1 MTSDSE
7 TSSCEGDEEN
17 EATDLQPPKRESL
30 QNLDIL
36 RKVEKRKEKL
46 RSMQALLER
55 LLFTHAQPVNGRM
68 NAVVIMTLVLLV
80 QVNLVYRSTKNRYWN
95 LIILSKKW

>member
-17 EATDLQPPKRESL
+17 EARDLHHPKRESL

-36 RKVEKRKEKL
+36 RKVKKRKEK
-46 RSMQALLER
+46 
-55 LLFTHAQPVNGRM
+55 
-68 NAVVIMTLVLLV
+68 
-80 QVNLVYRSTKNRYWN
+80 
-95 LIILSKKW
+95 

>member
-36 RKVEKRKEKL
+36 RKVKKRKEK
-46 RSMQALLER
+46 
-55 LLFTHAQPVNGRM
+55 
-68 NAVVIMTLVLLV
+68 
-80 QVNLVYRSTKNRYWN
+80 
-95 LIILSKKW
+95 